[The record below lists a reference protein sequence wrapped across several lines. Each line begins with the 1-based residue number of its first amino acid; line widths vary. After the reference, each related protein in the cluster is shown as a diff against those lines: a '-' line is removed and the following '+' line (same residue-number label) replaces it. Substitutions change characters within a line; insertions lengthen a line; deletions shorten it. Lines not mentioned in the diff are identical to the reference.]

1 MPANSAPPT
10 RPIATVSAVCFPGV
24 GNATLDYASFLAEM
38 RISLALRIGVLS
50 AAVCLCVPAQPAP
63 AKEPQA
69 EFKGLLPRATAADYQ
84 AQAQAGTVTIGAE
97 FKGHSVPTL
106 ERAFNAEDYV
116 VIEAGLFGPPGAR
129 TKISADDFS
138 LRINGK
144 KTPLPSRQYLLVFN
158 SLKDPEWVPPEKA
171 DSKSKGGLSTGG
183 QGGQG
188 EPPPT
193 IPHMPFE
200 LVRPMQQQV
209 QKAALPEGDRPLPQ
223 AGLLF
228 FEHRGDTKHIKSL
241 ELIYSGPAGKATIAL
256 QP

>member
-1 MPANSAPPT
+1 M
-10 RPIATVSAVCFPGV
+10 RPSH
-24 GNATLDYASFLAEM
+24 
-38 RISLALRIGVLS
+38 ALRIGVLI
-50 AAVCLCVPAQPAP
+50 AAIGSSLPAQTAP
-63 AKEPQA
+63 AKEPQFEA
-69 EFKGLLPRATAADYQ
+69 KGLPPRATPADYQ
-84 AQAQAGTVTIGAE
+84 AQAQAGTVTLAAE

-116 VIEAGLFGPPGAR
+116 VVEIGLFGPAGAR

-138 LRINGK
+138 LRVNGK

-158 SLKDPEWVPPEKA
+158 SLKDPEWEPPEKA
-171 DSKSKGGLSTGG
+171 ESKSKGGLSTGD

-188 EPPPT
+188 APPPT
-193 IPHMPFE
+193 PPKMPFE

-228 FEHRGDTKHIKSL
+228 FEHRGETKKIKSL
-241 ELIYSGPAGKATIAL
+241 ELIYSGPAGKATLSL

>member
-1 MPANSAPPT
+1 M
-10 RPIATVSAVCFPGV
+10 
-24 GNATLDYASFLAEM
+24 
-38 RISLALRIGVLS
+38 LS
-50 AAVCLCVPAQPAP
+50 AAVCLSVPAQTAP
-63 AKEPQA
+63 AKDPQL

-84 AQAQAGTVTIGAE
+84 AQAQAGTVSLGAE
-97 FKGHSVPTL
+97 FKGHSVPTQ
-106 ERAFNAEDYV
+106 ERPFTTEDYLMV
-116 VIEAGLFGPPGAR
+116 EIGLFGPPGAR
-129 TKISADDFS
+129 TKISSDDFS

-144 KTPLPSRQYLLVFN
+144 KTSLPSRQYLLVFN
-158 SLKDPEWVPPEKA
+158 SLKDPEWQPPEQA
-171 DSKSKGGLSTGG
+171 DSKSKGGISTGG
-183 QGGQG
+183 QSQG

-228 FEHRGDTKHIKSL
+228 FEHRGETKHIKSL
-241 ELIYSGPAGKATIAL
+241 ELIYSGPAGKATLAL

>member
-1 MPANSAPPT
+1 MRPAPALKIGLL
-10 RPIATVSAVCFPGV
+10 IAA
-24 GNATLDYASFLAEM
+24 
-38 RISLALRIGVLS
+38 IGLS
-50 AAVCLCVPAQPAP
+50 VPAQTPP
-63 AKEPQA
+63 AKEPQSDA
-69 EFKGLLPRATAADYQ
+69 KGLPPRATAADYQ
-84 AQAQAGTVTIGAE
+84 AQAQAGTVTLAAE

-106 ERAFNAEDYV
+106 ERPFSTEDYV
-116 VIEAGLFGPPGAR
+116 VFETGLFGPPGAR
-129 TKISADDFS
+129 TKISSDDFS

-158 SLKDPEWVPPEKA
+158 SLKDPEWVPPEQPE
-171 DSKSKGGLSTGG
+171 SKSKGGLSTGG

-193 IPHMPFE
+193 PPKMPFE
-200 LVRPMQQQV
+200 LVRPMQQRV

-228 FEHRGDTKHIKSL
+228 FEHRGETKKIKSL
-241 ELIYSGPAGKATIAL
+241 DLVYSGPAGKASLSL

>member
-1 MPANSAPPT
+1 M
-10 RPIATVSAVCFPGV
+10 
-24 GNATLDYASFLAEM
+24 
-38 RISLALRIGVLS
+38 LS
-50 AAVCLCVPAQPAP
+50 AAVCLSVPAQTAP
-63 AKEPQA
+63 AKDPQL

-84 AQAQAGTVTIGAE
+84 AQAQAGTVSLGAE
-97 FKGHSVPTL
+97 FKGHSVPTQ
-106 ERAFNAEDYV
+106 ERPFTTEDYV
-116 VIEAGLFGPPGAR
+116 MVEIGLFGPPGAR
-129 TKISADDFS
+129 TKISSDDFS

-144 KTPLPSRQYLLVFN
+144 KTSLPSRQYLLVFN
-158 SLKDPEWVPPEKA
+158 SLKDPEWVPPEQP
-171 DSKSKGGLSTGG
+171 DSKSKGGISTGG

-193 IPHMPFE
+193 PPKMPFE

-228 FEHRGDTKHIKSL
+228 FEHRGETKHIKSL
-241 ELIYSGPAGKATIAL
+241 ELIYSGPAGKATLAL